1 MRALITI
8 FTLLIITAISHHH
21 IVNVETLWLVS
32 DGDVKSL
39 MLIPAQDSPVSFT
52 DTSLTH
58 CYNLDVV
65 TDDHNTMLFL
75 LQCQEFQG

>member
-39 MLIPAQDSPVSFT
+39 MLIPAQYPD
-52 DTSLTH
+52 H
-58 CYNLDVV
+58 KE
-65 TDDHNTMLFL
+65 DDAEQKYGEVGGEVERKLNKIN
-75 LQCQEFQG
+75 